1 MTAGRL
7 YVVQSW
13 ANASAFSGEQIGTR
27 LAQSKGLHLN
37 RDGTANIA
45 LYDDER
51 WLQEKENKRE
61 KTPQQILLPHSLALD
76 KFDKLEAQIDNQFD
90 SGEIDQGMYSDLIC
104 ALYLQKAKAFR
115 KHMLCIGQY
124 ESWLDER
131 AKEQSAVAVDAKPPG
146 TPTAVKQDMQIT
158 SWQYANAEL
167 YGLLLIACIL
177 AAIAY

>member
-13 ANASAFSGEQIGTR
+13 ANASAYSGEQIGTR
-27 LAQSKGLHLN
+27 LAQSKALHLN
-37 RDGTANIA
+37 RDGTANIT

-51 WLQEKENKRE
+51 WLQEKAAKRE
-61 KTPQQILLPHSLALD
+61 KTPQQVLLHYSLSLD
-76 KFDKLEAQIDNQFD
+76 KFDKLEAQIDSQFD

-115 KHMLCIGQY
+115 KHMQSIGQY
-124 ESWLDER
+124 EQWLDER
-131 AKEQSAVAVDAKPPG
+131 AQEQARLTAEAVDAVLPG
-146 TPTAVKQDMQIT
+146 KQPIT

-167 YGLLLIACIL
+167 YGLFTLACTL

>member
-13 ANASAFSGEQIGTR
+13 ANASAYSGEQIGTR
-27 LAQSKGLHLN
+27 LAKSKGLHLN

-51 WLQEKENKRE
+51 WQQEKENKRE
-61 KTPQQILLPHSLALD
+61 KTPQQILLPHSHALD
-76 KFDKLEAQIDNQFD
+76 KFDKLEMQIDSQFD
-90 SGEIDQGMYSDLIC
+90 RGEIDASQYSDLIC

-115 KHMLCIGQY
+115 KHLQSIGQY
-124 ESWLDER
+124 EQWLDER
-131 AKEQSAVAVDAKPPG
+131 AKKQSAVDAKPPG
-146 TPTAVKQDMQIT
+146 TPLVTKQAEQIT
-158 SWQYANAEL
+158 SWHYDNAEL

>member
-13 ANASAFSGEQIGTR
+13 NNASAYSGEQIGTR
-27 LAQSKGLHLN
+27 LAKSKELHLN

-45 LYDDER
+45 LYDER
-51 WLQEKENKRE
+51 WQQEKANKRQR
-61 KTPQQILLPHSLALD
+61 TPQQILLPHSLSLD
-76 KFDKLEAQIDNQFD
+76 KLDKLEAQIDSQFD
-90 SGEIDQGMYSDLIC
+90 GGEIDASQYSDLVC
-104 ALYLQKAKAFR
+104 ALYLQKAKAFK
-115 KHMLCIGQY
+115 KHLQSIGQY

-131 AKEQSAVAVDAKPPG
+131 AKEQSAVAVDETEEATLQG
-146 TPTAVKQDMQIT
+146 KQSIT
-158 SWQYANAEL
+158 SWQYVNAEL

>member
-13 ANASAFSGEQIGTR
+13 ANASAYSGEMVGTR

-37 RDGTANIA
+37 RDGTANLA

-51 WLQEKENKRE
+51 WQQEKANKWE
-61 KTPQQILLPHSLALD
+61 KTPQQILLPHSLELD
-76 KFDKLEAQIDNQFD
+76 KFDKLEAQIDSQFD
-90 SGEIDQGMYSDLIC
+90 RGEIDQGMYSDLIC

-115 KHMLCIGQY
+115 KHMQSIGQY

-131 AKEQSAVAVDAKPPG
+131 AKEQLAVDAEPPG
-146 TPTAVKQDMQIT
+146 TPLVTKQAEQIT
-158 SWQYANAEL
+158 SWHYDNAEL
-167 YGLLLIACIL
+167 YGLLLIACLI